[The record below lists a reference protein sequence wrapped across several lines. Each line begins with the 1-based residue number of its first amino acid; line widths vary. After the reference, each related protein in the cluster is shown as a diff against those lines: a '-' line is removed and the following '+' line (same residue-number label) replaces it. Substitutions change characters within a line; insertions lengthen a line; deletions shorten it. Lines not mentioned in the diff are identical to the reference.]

1 VTHSSIQ
8 HCLYLLQMKMGRP
21 PTIKLWVGRSDNE
34 RGQDIYKSIQNF
46 KIGMRFK
53 LNYMKTKYNFKITYI
68 KLQYN

>member
-1 VTHSSIQ
+1 
-8 HCLYLLQMKMGRP
+8 MKMGRP

-53 LNYMKTKYNFKITYI
+53 LN
-68 KLQYN
+68 